1 MAYYYDVNRGILID
15 KDNTNVKIRV
25 YPPSNGKYRRRD
37 YTYAFIDSKEV
48 VNNPIEP
55 PMNPLVFYDRL
66 VTDGKAYILTN
77 YYSSADTTKS
87 VRVVGCIPK
96 DVISGTTWYVLGSQS
111 GSSTSS
117 PRTSLYVGMLYSRVG
132 YYAKLN
138 NSINPSIYRA
148 GTFVGEFD
156 LKAHIDNDDLQYC
169 SVEDST
175 GTYKS
180 SGYSG
185 RTGTHNI
192 PLAIFGNNYMGTEIQ
207 NLMPTGSYIN
217 KIEIIDDAQGKLI
230 FFPCTFMGEAGLY
243 DIINGV
249 FYGNANSEGKFEVEG
264 EGSVI
269 PNMEGKATFGVI
281 SSDACFDTDIRKEE
295 IASVEIMAEFK
306 GLNGHG
312 WRESPMLF
320 GTRRSG
326 GYDNWD
332 NCGFYPAVDDDNSP
346 NWWYRG
352 RKFKDNVLKYQLPI
366 NEPVIIRGGA
376 EGFSVDSRKFNFSDY
391 ATEEYAYGLVFE
403 RGISIGR
410 LGLDNPKPWW
420 SPAFEG
426 SIYYFK
432 IFDEDGKLTHQLVAK
447 QEEGNRAYLYDE
459 ITKKEYHS
467 VGGAVQF
474 ESIR

>member
-1 MAYYYDVNRGILID
+1 MARGSHAVSMRGVSMA
-15 KDNTNVKIRV
+15 T
-25 YPPSNGKYRRRD
+25 YSFSHRD
-37 YTYAFIDSKEV
+37 
-48 VNNPIEP
+48 EP

-66 VTDGKAYILTN
+66 VGDGKAYIDTGFVQTGVNNLKEISFKGGFAVNPPAGAVDSDFLGTAFN
-77 YYSSADTTKS
+77 TTSNNGKSIVRYYGGYIIARLNNQANRIS
-87 VRVVGCIPK
+87 VVGDIGNRAFTLDASFK
-96 DVISGTTWYVLGSQS
+96 YVNATTDHSKVIVNDVTKQDTDITFDGRSDSGTYPFHVFGHNSAGVNTNNKNGMYVEKVIL
-111 GSSTSS
+111 
-117 PRTSLYVGMLYSRVG
+117 
-132 YYAKLN
+132 
-138 NSINPSIYRA
+138 
-148 GTFVGEFD
+148 
-156 LKAHIDNDDLQYC
+156 
-169 SVEDST
+169 EDSV
-175 GTYKS
+175 
-180 SGYSG
+180 SG
-185 RTGTHNI
+185 RMM
-192 PLAIFGNNYMGTEIQ
+192 L
-207 NLMPTGSYIN
+207 
-217 KIEIIDDAQGKLI
+217 
-230 FFPCTFMGEAGLY
+230 FPCTFMGEAGLY

-264 EGSVI
+264 EGSAI

-306 GLNGHG
+306 GLNGNG
-312 WRESPMLF
+312 WRASPMLF

-326 GYDNWD
+326 GYDNWE

-376 EGFSVDSRKFNFSDY
+376 EGFSVDSRKFNFADY
-391 ATEEYAYGLVFE
+391 ATEEYVYRLVFE

-420 SPAFEG
+420 SPAFKG